1 MKQTQNTMKT
11 LNITSVKGI
20 IIAATALVMNAET
33 LVAQTGKVWARVNA
47 IEALKLTRGTDN
59 VLSSSNAAMNTL
71 LTSMQVQ
78 SIEKAFPASR
88 SRELMNV
95 VELTCACDEQD
106 LLQAVAKNTLFIN
119 PEIAATPE
127 VLFTP
132 NDFSTA
138 IANDYALNLI
148 GAQAAW
154 DITRGDSS
162 IVIAITDANFHL
174 SHEELVGKYA
184 YVSPNTSTDYTHGTA
199 VAITAAGR
207 TNNQLGKSSIGFNSS
222 LQLRAMGYNQVLE
235 ASYAGARVINMSW
248 AASCYFNS
256 YAQQAID
263 EAWANGSVLVASAG
277 NGSTCGG
284 ASNLVYPA
292 AFNHVIAVSSVGP
305 YDNHERTIG
314 NAATTHQHNASVDIC
329 APGYDVA
336 LSTAPGVYLTGNGT
350 SFASPMVSGT
360 VALMLAANPCLTP
373 DQVEMIL
380 ETTAVNI
387 DAQNPAYVGQLG
399 AGRLN
404 AGAAVAMAAS
414 YSTTTLNGET
424 TSTCENMSQGI
435 ALDMTTIAAP
445 YSITWSTGDTAAI
458 INNVLP
464 GNYTA
469 IVRDA
474 NGCIGVFETAIDTL
488 SPIAITSTVLPA
500 ICNGD
505 NSGSIDIDVTGG
517 HGSFTYAWN
526 TGATVEDIFSLAT
539 GTYSVTVTDSKG
551 CIASGAFTVAQPTA
565 LTAQITNTNAFYA
578 HTTGAIDVTVQG
590 GVAPYTY
597 SWNTGTTTED
607 ITVGAGFYEVL
618 ITDANGCMVSANA
631 TINETGVTE
640 TINGQ
645 YTVAEGLNQEGT
657 ESQAAAVTEMQTTTM
672 NVYPNP
678 AKDHATI
685 TWENGTMQT
694 IELVNMTGQ
703 VIQNIAI
710 NAFQNSAQVT
720 GVAQGDYMVKMTT
733 IDGGIVVKKVI
744 FL

>member
-1 MKQTQNTMKT
+1 MKT

-33 LVAQTGKVWARVNA
+33 LVAQTGKVWAKVNA
-47 IEALKLTRGTDN
+47 IEALKLTKGTDN
-59 VLSSSNAAMNTL
+59 VLSSSNAAVNTL

-119 PEIAATPE
+119 PEIAATPQ

-414 YSTTTLNGET
+414 YSTTALNGET

-445 YSITWSTGDTAAI
+445 YSITWSTGDTTAI

-464 GNYTA
+464 GNYSA

-474 NGCIGVFETAIDTL
+474 NGCVGVFETAIDTL
-488 SPIAITSTVLPA
+488 FPIAITSTVLPA

-505 NSGSIDIDVTGG
+505 NSGNIDIDVTGG

-526 TGATVEDIFSLAT
+526 TGATSEDIFSLAT

-551 CIASGAFTVAQPTA
+551 CIASEAFTVAQPTA
-565 LTAQITNTNAFYA
+565 LTAQIANTNAFYA

-618 ITDANGCMVSANA
+618 IIDANGCMVSANA

-645 YTVAEGLNQEGT
+645 YTIAEGVNQEGSNS
-657 ESQAAAVTEMQTTTM
+657 EVAAVTEMETTTM

-685 TWENGTMQT
+685 TWENGTIQT

-703 VIQNIAI
+703 VIQTIAV
-710 NAFQNSAQVT
+710 NAFQNNTQIT

-733 IDGGIVVKKVI
+733 VDGGIVVKKVI

>member
-59 VLSSSNAAMNTL
+59 VLSSSNAAVNTL

-414 YSTTTLNGET
+414 YSTTALNGET

-445 YSITWSTGDTAAI
+445 YSITWSTGDTTAI

-464 GNYTA
+464 GNYSA

-474 NGCIGVFETAIDTL
+474 NGCVGVFETAIDTL
-488 SPIAITSTVLPA
+488 FPIAITSTVLPA

-505 NSGSIDIDVTGG
+505 NSGNIDIDVTGG

-526 TGATVEDIFSLAT
+526 TGATSEDIFSLAT

-565 LTAQITNTNAFYA
+565 LTAQIANTNAFYA

-618 ITDANGCMVSANA
+618 IIDANGCMVSANA

-645 YTVAEGLNQEGT
+645 YTIAEGVNQEGSNS
-657 ESQAAAVTEMQTTTM
+657 EAAAVTEMETTTM

-703 VIQNIAI
+703 VIQTIAV
-710 NAFQNSAQVT
+710 NAFQNNTQIT

-733 IDGGIVVKKVI
+733 VDGGIVVKKVI

>member
-1 MKQTQNTMKT
+1 
-11 LNITSVKGI
+11 L
-20 IIAATALVMNAET
+20 
-33 LVAQTGKVWARVNA
+33 
-47 IEALKLTRGTDN
+47 
-59 VLSSSNAAMNTL
+59 
-71 LTSMQVQ
+71 
-78 SIEKAFPASR
+78 F
-88 SRELMNV
+88 
-95 VELTCACDEQD
+95 
-106 LLQAVAKNTLFIN
+106 QAVAKNTLFIN
-119 PEIAATPE
+119 PEIAATPQ

-414 YSTTTLNGET
+414 YSTTALNGET

-445 YSITWSTGDTAAI
+445 YSITWSTGDTTAI

-464 GNYTA
+464 GNYSA

-474 NGCIGVFETAIDTL
+474 NGCVGVFETAIDTL
-488 SPIAITSTVLPA
+488 FPIAITSTVLPA

-505 NSGSIDIDVTGG
+505 NSGNIDIDVTGG

-526 TGATVEDIFSLAT
+526 TGATSEDIFSLAT

-551 CIASGAFTVAQPTA
+551 CIASEAFTVAQPTA
-565 LTAQITNTNAFYA
+565 LTAQIANTNAFYA

-618 ITDANGCMVSANA
+618 IIDANGCMVSANA

-645 YTVAEGLNQEGT
+645 YTIAEGVNQEGSNS
-657 ESQAAAVTEMQTTTM
+657 EVAAVTEMETTTM

-685 TWENGTMQT
+685 TWENGTIQT

-703 VIQNIAI
+703 VIQTIAV
-710 NAFQNSAQVT
+710 NAFQNNTQIT

-733 IDGGIVVKKVI
+733 VDGGIVVKKVI

>member
-1 MKQTQNTMKT
+1 MKT
-11 LNITSVKGI
+11 LNFTTVKGI
-20 IIAATALVMNAET
+20 IIASTALLMHAGS
-33 LVAQTGKVWARVNA
+33 LVAQTGKVWARVNTV
-47 IEALKLTRGTDN
+47 EALKLTRGADN
-59 VLSSSNAAMNTL
+59 NLHSSNAAVNAL
-71 LTSMQVQ
+71 VTSMNVK

-88 SRELMNV
+88 SRELSNV
-95 VELTCACDEQD
+95 VELTCACDAQD
-106 LLQAVAKNTLFIN
+106 LLQAVAKNTMFIN
-119 PEIAATPE
+119 PEIAETPQA
-127 VLFTP
+127 LFTP

-138 IANDYALNLI
+138 ITNDYALNLI

-174 SHEELVGKYA
+174 NHEELVGKYA
-184 YVSPNTSTDYTHGTA
+184 FVSPNTSTDYTHGTA

-207 TNNQLGKSSIGFNSS
+207 TNNLLGKSSIGFNSS
-222 LQLRAMGYNQVLE
+222 LQLRAMSYNQVLE

-248 AASCYFNS
+248 AASCYYNS

-284 ASNLVYPA
+284 PSNLVYPA

-380 ETTAVNI
+380 EATAVNI

-404 AGAAVAMAAS
+404 AGAAVAMAAT
-414 YSTTTLNGET
+414 YSTTALNGEN
-424 TSTCENMSQGI
+424 TSTCENMSQGVT
-435 ALDMTTIAAP
+435 LDMSTIAAP
-445 YSITWSTGDTAAI
+445 YSITWSTGDTTVS

-464 GNYTA
+464 GNYSA

-474 NGCIGVFETAIDTL
+474 NGCVGHFETAIDTL
-488 SPIAITSTVLPA
+488 TPIAITSTVLPV

-505 NSGSIDIDVTGG
+505 NSGNIEIDVTGG
-517 HGSFTYAWN
+517 HGSYSYAWN
-526 TGATVEDIFSLAT
+526 TGSTSQNVYALAI
-539 GTYSVTVTDSKG
+539 GTYAVTVTDSKG
-551 CIASGAFTVAQPTA
+551 CIASDAFTVAQPTA
-565 LTAQITNTNAFYA
+565 LTAQITNTNAYYA
-578 HTTGAIDVTVQG
+578 HTTGSIDVTVQG
-590 GVAPYTY
+590 GIAPYTY
-597 SWNTGTTTED
+597 SWNTGSTNED
-607 ITVGAGFYEVL
+607 ITMGAGFYEVL
-618 ITDANGCMVSANA
+618 IIDANGCMTSANA
-631 TINETGVTE
+631 TINENGVTE

-645 YTVAEGLNQEGT
+645 YTIVEGANQQGGNNE
-657 ESQAAAVTEMQTTTM
+657 QAAVTEMETTAI

-678 AKDHATI
+678 AKEHTTI
-685 TWENGTMQT
+685 TWENGTVQT
-694 IELVNMTGQ
+694 VELITMTGQ
-703 VIQNIAI
+703 VIQTIEVADFN
-710 NAFQNSAQVT
+710 NKVELT
-720 GVAQGDYMVKMTT
+720 GVAQGDYLVKMTT
-733 IDGGIVVKKVI
+733 IDGANVIKKVI

>member
-33 LVAQTGKVWARVNA
+33 LVAQTGKVWAKVNA
-47 IEALKLTRGTDN
+47 IESLKLTKGTNN
-59 VLSSSNAAMNTL
+59 VLSSSNAAVNTL
-71 LTSMQVQ
+71 LTNMQVQ

-119 PEIAATPE
+119 PEIAATPQ

-404 AGAAVAMAAS
+404 AGAAVAMAAA
-414 YSTTTLNGET
+414 YSTTALNGET

-445 YSITWSTGDTAAI
+445 YSITWSTGDTTAI

-464 GNYTA
+464 GNYSA

-474 NGCIGVFETAIDTL
+474 NGCVGVFETAIDTL
-488 SPIAITSTVLPA
+488 FPIAITSTVLPA

-505 NSGSIDIDVTGG
+505 NSGNIDIDVTGG

-526 TGATVEDIFSLAT
+526 TGATSEDIFSLAT

-551 CIASGAFTVAQPTA
+551 CIASEAFTVAQPTA
-565 LTAQITNTNAFYA
+565 LTAQIANTNAFYA

-618 ITDANGCMVSANA
+618 IIDANGCMVSANA

-645 YTVAEGLNQEGT
+645 YTVAEGVNQEGSNS
-657 ESQAAAVTEMQTTTM
+657 EVAAVTEMETTTM

-685 TWENGTMQT
+685 TWDNGTIQT

-703 VIQNIAI
+703 VIQTIAV
-710 NAFQNSAQVT
+710 NAFQNNTQIT
-720 GVAQGDYMVKMTT
+720 GVAQGDYMVRMTT
-733 IDGGIVVKKVI
+733 VDGGIVVKKVI

>member
-59 VLSSSNAAMNTL
+59 VLSSSNAAVNTL

-119 PEIAATPE
+119 PEIAATPQ

-222 LQLRAMGYNQVLE
+222 LQLRAMGYNQVVE

-387 DAQNPAYVGQLG
+387 DAQNPAYIGQLG

-414 YSTTTLNGET
+414 YSTTALNGET

-445 YSITWSTGDTAAI
+445 YSITWSTGDTTAI

-464 GNYTA
+464 GNYSA

-488 SPIAITSTVLPA
+488 FPIAITSTVLPA

-505 NSGSIDIDVTGG
+505 NSGNIDIDVTGG

-526 TGATVEDIFSLAT
+526 TGATSEDIFSLAT

-551 CIASGAFTVAQPTA
+551 CIASEAFTVAQPTA
-565 LTAQITNTNAFYA
+565 LTAQIANTNAFYA

-618 ITDANGCMVSANA
+618 IIDANGCMVSANA

-645 YTVAEGLNQEGT
+645 YTIAEGVNQEGSNN
-657 ESQAAAVTEMQTTTM
+657 EVAAVTEMETTTM

-703 VIQNIAI
+703 VIQTIAV
-710 NAFQNSAQVT
+710 NAFQNNTQIT

-733 IDGGIVVKKVI
+733 VDGGIVVKKVI

>member
-1 MKQTQNTMKT
+1 MKT

-59 VLSSSNAAMNTL
+59 VLSSSNAAVNTL

-414 YSTTTLNGET
+414 YSTTALNGET

-445 YSITWSTGDTAAI
+445 YSITWSTGDTTAI

-464 GNYTA
+464 GNYSA

-474 NGCIGVFETAIDTL
+474 NGCVGVFETAIDTL
-488 SPIAITSTVLPA
+488 FPIAITSTVLPA

-505 NSGSIDIDVTGG
+505 NSGNIDIDVTGG

-526 TGATVEDIFSLAT
+526 TGATSEDIFSLAT

-551 CIASGAFTVAQPTA
+551 CIASEAFTVAQPTA
-565 LTAQITNTNAFYA
+565 LTAQIANTNAFYA

-618 ITDANGCMVSANA
+618 IIDANGCMVSANA

-645 YTVAEGLNQEGT
+645 YTIAEGVNQEGSN
-657 ESQAAAVTEMQTTTM
+657 SQAAAVTEMQTTTM

-703 VIQNIAI
+703 VIQTIAV
-710 NAFQNSAQVT
+710 NAFQNSAQVI
-720 GVAQGDYMVKMTT
+720 GVSQGDYMVKMTT